1 MEVNT
6 MAHAKK
12 EVKYHEKILNRLRR
26 MEGQVRGILNMME
39 QNRECRDVV
48 VQLTAIRSAVDR
60 SIALVIAGN
69 MEASLREELEKRYR
83 TEPMIQE
90 SLDLLVKSR

>member
-6 MAHAKK
+6 MARANKEIKSSKK
-12 EVKYHEKILNRLRR
+12 IMNRMRR

-48 VQLTAIRSAVDR
+48 VQLTAIRSAADR
-60 SIALVIAGN
+60 AIALVIAGN
-69 MEASLREELEKRYR
+69 MEACIREELEKGNR
-83 TEPMIQE
+83 TEQVIQE
-90 SLDLLVKSR
+90 SIDLLVKSR

>member
-12 EVKYHEKILNRLRR
+12 DVKYHENILNRLRR

-39 QNRECRDVV
+39 QNKECRDVV
-48 VQLTAIRSAVDR
+48 VQLTAIRSAIDR

-69 MEASLREELEKRYR
+69 MEAYLREELEKGYR
-83 TEPMIQE
+83 SEQVIQE
-90 SLDLLVKSR
+90 SIDLLVKSR